1 MKCKLICVGKLK
13 ESALHTLIKE
23 YDKRLKRYVELE
35 IIELK
40 EGGGDERREVAIQK
54 ESEMIL
60 SKIALNSFVLLLDV
74 RGKKFSSHEF
84 AEILGEHKNFM
95 SERTLTFVI
104 GGSYGVLQELKER
117 ADILISFS
125 DMTFSHQIFRVLF
138 LEQLYRGYDILNN
151 GKYHK

>member
-13 ESALHTLIKE
+13 EAALHTLIKE
-23 YDKRLKRYVELE
+23 YDKRLKRYIELE

-40 EGGGDERREVAIQK
+40 DCGGDELRGMAIQK
-54 ESEMIL
+54 ESDLIL
-60 SKIALNSFVLLLDV
+60 SKISQNSCVISLDV
-74 RGKKFSSHEF
+74 LGKKMTSESFSNV
-84 AEILGEHKNFM
+84 LGEHKNFI
-95 SERTLTFVI
+95 SERALTFVI
-104 GGSYGVLQELKER
+104 GGSYGVSEELKHR
-117 ADILISFS
+117 ADLRLSFS